1 VGIDVTLKDI
11 EFPLWIDQVFTK
23 ADYDLTIISH
33 VEARDVDQYGNPDYY
48 WRYDSP
54 KVQDLSKQADAA
66 PTDAESDDLYHQVL
80 RQINEDAVNDWLFL
94 LPGLTV
100 AKKDITGIPNASYA
114 LSYDLT
120 RIK

>member
-1 VGIDVTLKDI
+1 M
-11 EFPLWIDQVFTK
+11 FTK

-33 VEARDVDQYGNPDYY
+33 VEARDVDQYGNPQYY

-54 KVQDLSKQADAA
+54 KVQELLKQADAA
-66 PTDAESDDLYHQVL
+66 RRPTRESDDLYHQVL

-100 AKKDITGIPNASYA
+100 AKKDITGIPSGGVRAVVRP
-114 LSYDLT
+114 DPDQVT
-120 RIK
+120 RLG